1 MEFKELL
8 LIFRRNFRFFA
19 NLALALFALGMLVIL
34 VWPLNYRTAL
44 SINITREGKQV
55 TADYKYDSF
64 YRLQAD
70 ERFAD
75 TVVRWMKS
83 PRMVADILNEAGV
96 STIGLGQRQLS
107 GFFKAERLS
116 SQLIEI
122 EFLTKETA
130 SAQKISGA
138 VEKIL
143 NTQTGKLDVDQN
155 EESWFKIVKDEPIIR
170 LAKPDWL
177 RLSIGLAM
185 LAAFIGFWATL
196 VRHYMSKTAYED
208 RG

>member
-1 MEFKELL
+1 MELKELL
-8 LIFRRNFRFFA
+8 LIFRRDFRFFA
-19 NLALALFALGMLVIL
+19 NLTVGIFALGMLVIL
-34 VWPLNYRTAL
+34 VWPLSYRTAL
-44 SINITREGKQV
+44 SVNITRAGKQL
-55 TADYKYDSF
+55 TTDYKYDNF

-75 TVVRWMKS
+75 TVVRWLKS
-83 PRMVADILNEAGV
+83 PRVSADILNESGV
-96 STIGLGQRQLS
+96 STIGLTQRQLS

-122 EFLTKETA
+122 EFSTRETA

-143 NTQTGKLDVDQN
+143 NAQTEKLDVDQN

-177 RLSIGLAM
+177 RLAVGLAM
-185 LAAFIGFWATL
+185 LAFFVGFWTTL
-196 VRHYMSKTAYED
+196 GRHYLSKKTYED
-208 RG
+208 RD

>member
-8 LIFRRNFRFFA
+8 LIFRRDFRFFT
-19 NLALALFALGMLVIL
+19 NLTIGVFVLGMLAIL
-34 VWPLNYRTAL
+34 VWPLSYRTVL
-44 SINITREGKQV
+44 SVNITREGKQV

-83 PRMVADILNEAGV
+83 PRMAADILNEAGV
-96 STIGLGQRQLS
+96 STIVLNQRQLS

-122 EFLTKETA
+122 EFSTKETA

-143 NTQTGKLDVDQN
+143 NAQAGKLDLDQN
-155 EESWFKIVKDEPIIR
+155 EESWFKIIKDEPIIR
-170 LAKPDWL
+170 LAKPDWPK
-177 RLSIGLAM
+177 LSAGLAM

-196 VRHYMSKTAYED
+196 SRHYMSKTAYED